1 MRKMIVKGVAWAA
14 LCSGIMLTSCDT
26 MSNSTKGYVAG
37 SVGGTVLGAG
47 LGAII
52 GGDYGADVG
61 ANLGMIVGG
70 VAGAAAGADMDAK
83 EAARGSQYAP
93 QTSSSQSY
101 SSGNSYYDKDTGL
114 IYTKISDGNSI
125 LFDSRSSNLN
135 RNAYKEIHSI
145 ISKLR
150 QTQYAGIVIYG
161 STDDTESRDYAYELS
176 NDRANAVADALVE
189 SGVNGGQISVVG
201 LGNDYPVAD
210 NGTYDGRAK
219 NRCVEVYIIN
229 IGQKQ
234 H

>member
-1 MRKMIVKGVAWAA
+1 MRKMIVKGVTLAA
-14 LCSGIMLTSCDT
+14 LCSSIMLTSCDT
-26 MSNSTKGYVAG
+26 MSNASKGYLAG

-61 ANLGMIVGG
+61 ANLGMVVGG

-83 EAARGSQYAP
+83 EAAASRTQYAS
-93 QTSSSQSY
+93 TASSSQSY

-114 IYTKISDGNSI
+114 IYTKVSDGNSI

-135 RNAYKEIHSI
+135 RDAYKEIHSI
-145 ISKLR
+145 ILKLR
-150 QTQYAGIVIYG
+150 QVQYAGIVIYG
-161 STDDTESRDYAYELS
+161 STDDTESRDYTYELS
-176 NDRANAVADALVE
+176 NDRANAVADVLVE

-201 LGNDYPVAD
+201 LGKDYPVAD
-210 NGTYDGRAK
+210 NSTYDGRAK

-229 IGQKQ
+229 VGQR
-234 H
+234 